1 MKAYKMT
8 ERESVLL
15 DWIVYLIDLVNRYSV
30 FFGLINRDVAWLD
43 NMWEKDEIKS
53 KQDELLDFLQDT
65 YGMSFTKTTNVEV
78 LKDNEK

>member
-1 MKAYKMT
+1 
-8 ERESVLL
+8 VF
-15 DWIVYLIDLVNRYSV
+15 LIDLVNRYSV
-30 FFGLINRDVAWLD
+30 FFGLINRDIAWLD

-53 KQDELLDFLQDT
+53 KQDELLDFLRDT